1 MYGEG
6 NWQADE
12 DYRED
17 LKEFSETH
25 DAEELAREAA
35 EEIGEQPAA
44 GAVPP
49 IAEEDEESSLSD
61 HLSIEDASDSAIGE
75 KESNSPIDLRR
86 GRYSAR

>member
-44 GAVPP
+44 AAVPP
-49 IAEEDEESSLSD
+49 IAEEDEEW
-61 HLSIEDASDSAIGE
+61 
-75 KESNSPIDLRR
+75 
-86 GRYSAR
+86 